1 MQDEQ
6 CRPVKKLSA
15 RLPEASLA
23 EAGRELARL
32 RRLTAESAEIGEEL
46 SQVVAELRQVAAP
59 PDEPFIFTPVLA
71 ENERLLRAIFRDC
84 DDIKYR
90 AFKAGQRQA
99 LLVYLNWMTDL
110 TLLEK
115 NVLETLMTPGQGGQV
130 SVDPGALVNQFLTSA
145 SLTVTYQASE
155 AIEAVMTG
163 NALLLVD
170 GIAEAFTIGTVKHV
184 KRTVEGAKS
193 EGVVRGPQDAF
204 NETLSDNIVLIRRRT
219 RDPNVKIRVLKLGER
234 TKTAIALVYVANLVK
249 PGLVE
254 EVERRLNLIKVDSVI
269 LSTTVEEALS
279 DHPWTPF
286 PQAQV
291 TERPE
296 TMVAAVYEGRVGI
309 IVDNTPFSLIV
320 PCTYANLLQ
329 STDDY
334 TARPTVASLIRL
346 TRHASAFLA
355 IYLPALYIA
364 IVSFHPGMLP
374 TTLAISIAE
383 LRARTPFPSLLEA
396 VMMEILLEIFQE
408 AIIRLPN
415 KFAGAAGVVGGLV
428 IGTTVVQA
436 ALVNPLLVVVIATTA
451 IASYTMPSY
460 HFSMALRSLRVPLL
474 ILASVLGLYGV
485 MLGVLA
491 ITTHM
496 CSLRS
501 FGESYLGGTLDI
513 TLLEDWKDMLVRF
526 PVKFLR
532 ARPKELGPQER
543 TRMGGGHG

>member
-1 MQDEQ
+1 MQDKQ
-6 CRPVKKLSA
+6 CQPVKKLSA
-15 RLPEASLA
+15 RLPDASLA

-46 SQVVAELRQVAAP
+46 SQIVADLRQVAAP
-59 PDEPFIFTPVLA
+59 PGQPFIFTPVLA
-71 ENERLLRAIFRDC
+71 KNEQLLRVVFRDC

-90 AFKAGQRQA
+90 SFNAGQRQA
-99 LLVYLNWMTDL
+99 LLVFLDGLTDL

-115 NVLETLMTPGQGGQV
+115 NVLETLMSPGQGGQV
-130 SVDPGALVNQFLTSA
+130 HADPSALVNQLLTSA
-145 SLTVTYQASE
+145 SLTVISQASE

-184 KRTVEGAKS
+184 KRSVEEAKS

-219 RDPNVKIRVLKLGER
+219 RDPNVKVRVLKLGER
-234 TKTAIALVYVANLVK
+234 TRTAIALVYAANLVK

-254 EVERRLNLIKVDSVI
+254 EVERRLSLLKIDNVI
-269 LSTTVEEALS
+269 LSATVEEALS

-286 PQAQV
+286 PQVQV

-320 PCTYANLLQ
+320 PCTYANLMQ

-334 TARPTVASLIRL
+334 TARPTVASLIRF

-355 IYLPALYIA
+355 IYLPAIYIA

-383 LRARTPFPSLLEA
+383 LRARTPFPSLIEA
-396 VMMEILLEIFQE
+396 VMMETFLEIFQE
-408 AIIRLPN
+408 AIIRLPK

-460 HFSMALRSLRVPLL
+460 HFSIALRSLRVPLL

-485 MLGVLA
+485 ILGLLI
-491 ITTHM
+491 ITVHM

-501 FGESYLGGTLDI
+501 FGESYLGGLLDI

-526 PVKFLR
+526 PAKFLQ
-532 ARPKELGPQER
+532 ARPKEMGPQER
-543 TRMGGGHG
+543 TRIGDDHD